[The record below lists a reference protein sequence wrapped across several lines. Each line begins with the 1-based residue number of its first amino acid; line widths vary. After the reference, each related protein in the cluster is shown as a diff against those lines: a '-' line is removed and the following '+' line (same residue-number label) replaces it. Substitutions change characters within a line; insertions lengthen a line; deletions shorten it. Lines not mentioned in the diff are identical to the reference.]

1 MDGIPTDGLTGLQ
14 TRLSMQSR
22 RSGDEGHR
30 RSLSWGIRSPAVASK
45 SGRATSGEHMM
56 HSYDVEAS
64 NLGDLAE
71 DSDEDD
77 GGNKRTSFG
86 DGHRGLMNG
95 GNGKLRM

>member
-1 MDGIPTDGLTGLQ
+1 
-14 TRLSMQSR
+14 
-22 RSGDEGHR
+22 
-30 RSLSWGIRSPAVASK
+30 
-45 SGRATSGEHMM
+45 MM
-56 HSYDVEAS
+56 HSYDLEAS

-86 DGHRGLMNG
+86 DGRRGLMNG

>member
-1 MDGIPTDGLTGLQ
+1 
-14 TRLSMQSR
+14 MQSR

-30 RSLSWGIRSPAVASK
+30 RSQSWGVRTPTTSK
-45 SGRATSGEHMM
+45 GSRVTSDHMM
-56 HSYDVEAS
+56 HSYDVEAN